1 MDNLTELKRLLKFA
15 FGVEPQG
22 ETVAEVLNYTAN
34 ALEAKQG
41 KKTSKK
47 GDK

>member
-34 ALEAKQG
+34 VLEAKQS
-41 KKTSKK
+41 KKSSKK